1 MEEIDKWV
9 GRSRKEVNMKNGRS
23 CKKYVPP
30 NLNQDGLD
38 TAVPV
43 PVSQDG

>member
-1 MEEIDKWV
+1 MV
-9 GRSRKEVNMKNGRS
+9 GVV
-23 CKKYVPP
+23 KKYVPP

-38 TAVPV
+38 TTVPV